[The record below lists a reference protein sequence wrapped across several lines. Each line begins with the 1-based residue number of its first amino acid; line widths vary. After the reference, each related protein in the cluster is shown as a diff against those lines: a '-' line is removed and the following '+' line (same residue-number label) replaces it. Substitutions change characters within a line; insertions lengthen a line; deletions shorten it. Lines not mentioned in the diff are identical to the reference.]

1 MIIDN
6 KIQRTFSG
14 TLTIIGITFMILAIS
29 FVFTGIWYIAIPV
42 FVVALFFLFTYSGV
56 LVDTENR
63 RFKPYYMVLGLFKR
77 GQWIS
82 LEKYLGLT
90 LVPMQK
96 VYAMHSRS
104 NRKNKSVSNDFRVY
118 LVDGR
123 KRPAFALKSCK
134 TEELAHNSM
143 DEFSIWLKLPVYSV
157 KRH

>member
-14 TLTIIGITFMILAIS
+14 PLTIIGITFMFLAVT
-29 FVFTGIWYIAIPV
+29 FVFTGIWYIAIPI
-42 FVVALFFLFTYSGV
+42 FVVALFLLFTWSGV
-56 LVDTENR
+56 VIDTENR
-63 RFKPYYMVLGLFKR
+63 RFKPYYMVFGLFKR

-96 VYAMHSRS
+96 VYAMYSRS
-104 NRKNKSVSNDFRVY
+104 NRKIKSVSNDFRVY
-118 LVDGR
+118 LVDHH
-123 KRPAFALKSCK
+123 KRPAFALKICK

-157 KRH
+157 KKH